1 MDCPRAFACFMS
13 ASYTEVRTVIT
24 DSPGLGMFQFHLNNQ
39 NGAANAAPNAM
50 MKPILNHGE
59 SHQSDCGFGGTM
71 SVSTFR
77 GGGLTKVNV
86 PSGAHLGTQNN
97 TTVGAFACLD
107 SKCSHSFGSI

>member
-77 GGGLTKVNV
+77 GGALKRGKG
-86 PSGAHLGTQNN
+86 PWGAYCGAQTNTALGS
-97 TTVGAFACLD
+97 FCCLD
-107 SKCSHSFGSI
+107 SNCSKRFG

>member
-77 GGGLTKVNV
+77 GGALKMADRPWG
-86 PSGAHLGTQNN
+86 PPFGAQNHRA
-97 TTVGAFACLD
+97 VAARP
-107 SKCSHSFGSI
+107 